1 VTARSALRAL
11 PAPVDVDDVEVRDL
25 AVYDRA
31 LGVA

>member
-1 VTARSALRAL
+1 VRAVTP
-11 PAPVDVDDVEVRDL
+11 PAGDDDDIEVRDL